1 MLNDMER
8 PRNKV
13 SGKIIIPKEVAERA
27 IPYKYN
33 GIKNEYFSNNDFQNI
48 IYNYLIKM
56 FNISNNDFK
65 IS

>member
-1 MLNDMER
+1 MSI
-8 PRNKV
+8 NKQI
-13 SGKIIIPKEVAERA
+13 K
-27 IPYKYN
+27 
-33 GIKNEYFSNNDFQNI
+33 IKNEYFSNNDFQNI

>member
-1 MLNDMER
+1 M
-8 PRNKV
+8 PINKQL
-13 SGKIIIPKEVAERA
+13 KI
-27 IPYKYN
+27 N
-33 GIKNEYFSNNDFQNI
+33 NEYFSDNDFQDI

>member
-1 MLNDMER
+1 MSI
-8 PRNKV
+8 NKQI
-13 SGKIIIPKEVAERA
+13 K
-27 IPYKYN
+27 
-33 GIKNEYFSNNDFQNI
+33 IKNEYFSNNDFQDI